1 MWYLE
6 SWLTSPL
13 PYFNFKYSKMTYR
26 HAWLF
31 IHYFIRLRELHLFR
45 TFSENSRYI
54 IAFKVQRSDK
64 NCCEF
69 KNICCPRISIS
80 PLPRWVLLMIIAE
93 RMLIII
99 SLNESEELHG
109 QNSSKIDISSL
120 FIVKKKITLR
130 EETKQDGG
138 LSQIHAES
146 SKSGVHILLLS
157 LISISM
163 FKRHA
168 NSLY

>member
-13 PYFNFKYSKMTYR
+13 PYLNFKYSKMTYR

-80 PLPRWVLLMIIAE
+80 PLPRWVLLIIIAE

-120 FIVKKKITLR
+120 FIVKKKNNAERRNEARWGPVTDPCWI
-130 EETKQDGG
+130 KQVRCPYPTAFSD
-138 LSQIHAES
+138 
-146 SKSGVHILLLS
+146 KYFYV
-157 LISISM
+157 
-163 FKRHA
+163 
-168 NSLY
+168 